1 MSDSQRA
8 ATQHLVTQH
17 PTTPPK
23 TIVFAGGGSG
33 GHLFPGI
40 AVAQILMA
48 SGRPVKCVFVGS
60 SRSVERQI
68 VADHG
73 FEHVALPVEPS
84 STLLTRPVR
93 FANRL
98 WQSAQAASD
107 FLPSCGASLVVGL
120 GGFASV
126 PVVWAARLAG
136 VPLVLLEQNA
146 VPGRATSW
154 LCRRANL
161 TCLGFSDAA
170 RRLPR
175 TATHLVT
182 GNPVRAPIAALAGEP
197 AANGER
203 RSVVVLGGSQGSLAL
218 NEAFVGCVEQLRDHF
233 ADWNIVHQTG
243 ARDVD
248 QVKRRYAAAGVNA
261 QVAAFFDDPV
271 TLYRSAALAVSRAGA
286 LTLSELACAGVP
298 AVLIPYPKA
307 IRNHQRLNAYTFE
320 HVGAA
325 RVVRQSSD
333 PDKTRLHLQDELA
346 ALLPNAD
353 LRNRMARAMRSLARP
368 DAAAV
373 VAEEVCKFLFGSE
386 AGAPA
391 AISTESPSGDR

>member
-1 MSDSQRA
+1 MNESSSARTLPA
-8 ATQHLVTQH
+8 SKAT
-17 PTTPPK
+17 K

-40 AVAQILMA
+40 AVAQALA
-48 SGRPVKCVFVGS
+48 ARERPVKCVFVGS

-68 VADHG
+68 VLDHG

-93 FANRL
+93 FASSL
-98 WQSAQAASD
+98 WQSAQAASAL
-107 FLPSCGASLVVGL
+107 LPQCGASLVIGL

-136 VPLVLLEQNA
+136 LPLVLLEQNV

-175 TATHLVT
+175 TAAHLVT
-182 GNPVRAPIAALAGEP
+182 GNPVRRPIAELASGSP
-197 AANGER
+197 NGDTR
-203 RSVVVLGGSQGSLAL
+203 RSIVVLGGSQGSLAL
-218 NEAFVGCVEQLRDHF
+218 NEAFVGCVERMPQQF
-233 ADWNIVHQTG
+233 ADWRIVHQTG
-243 ARDVD
+243 ARDAERV
-248 QVKRRYAAAGVNA
+248 RGRYKNCGIQADVAPFFDNPVELYRAAG
-261 QVAAFFDDPV
+261 
-271 TLYRSAALAVSRAGA
+271 LAVARAGA

-307 IRNHQRLNAYTFE
+307 IRNHQRLNAYAFE

-325 RVVRQSSD
+325 RVVRQSRD
-333 PDKTRLHLQDELA
+333 PEKTCSHLHEELA
-346 ALLPNAD
+346 ALLPNSE
-353 LRNRMARAMRSLARP
+353 LRGRMTRAMRSLARP

-373 VAEEVCKFLFGSE
+373 VADEVSKFLFSPE
-386 AGAPA
+386 PA
-391 AISTESPSGDR
+391 VKAALNTESPAGGR

>member
-1 MSDSQRA
+1 MSES
-8 ATQHLVTQH
+8 
-17 PTTPPK
+17 PNGGTPAK

-40 AVAQILMA
+40 AVAQILAA
-48 SGRPVKCVFVGS
+48 SGRPVKCVFIGS
-60 SRSVERQI
+60 SRNVERQI
-68 VADHG
+68 VREHG

-84 STLLTRPVR
+84 STLLTRPIR

-107 FLPSCGASLVVGL
+107 YLPSCGASVVIGL

-136 VPLVLLEQNA
+136 IPLILLEQNV

-161 TCLGFSDAA
+161 TCLGFADAA
-170 RRLPR
+170 RRLPKS
-175 TATHLVT
+175 AAFAVT
-182 GNPVRAPIAALAGEP
+182 GNPVRGPIAALAAE
-197 AANGER
+197 AADGDMR
-203 RSVVVLGGSQGSLAL
+203 RSVAVLGGSQGSLAL
-218 NEAFVGCVEQLRDHF
+218 NEAFLGCVERMPEHF
-233 ADWNIVHQTG
+233 SSWQIVHQTG
-243 ARDVD
+243 TRDLPHVR
-248 QVKRRYAAAGVNA
+248 RRYEACGIRAEVS
-261 QVAAFFDDPV
+261 AFFDDPV
-271 TLYRSAALAVSRAGA
+271 ALYRRAGLVVSRAGA

-307 IRNHQRLNAYTFE
+307 IRNHQRLNAYAFE

-333 PDKTRLHLQDELA
+333 PERTRAHLEDELA
-346 ALLPNAD
+346 ALLSNSE
-353 LRNRMARAMRSLARP
+353 LRGRMARAMRSLARP
-368 DAAAV
+368 DAASV
-373 VAEEVCKFLFGSE
+373 VADEVCKFLFGLEPVAKDSVRR
-386 AGAPA
+386 
-391 AISTESPSGDR
+391 S

>member
-1 MSDSQRA
+1 
-8 ATQHLVTQH
+8 
-17 PTTPPK
+17 
-23 TIVFAGGGSG
+23 
-33 GHLFPGI
+33 
-40 AVAQILMA
+40 
-48 SGRPVKCVFVGS
+48 
-60 SRSVERQI
+60 
-68 VADHG
+68 
-73 FEHVALPVEPS
+73 
-84 STLLTRPVR
+84 
-93 FANRL
+93 
-98 WQSAQAASD
+98 
-107 FLPSCGASLVVGL
+107 
-120 GGFASV
+120 
-126 PVVWAARLAG
+126 
-136 VPLVLLEQNA
+136 
-146 VPGRATSW
+146 
-154 LCRRANL
+154 
-161 TCLGFSDAA
+161 
-170 RRLPR
+170 
-175 TATHLVT
+175 VT
-182 GNPVRAPIAALAGEP
+182 GNPVRAPIAALAAEP

-218 NEAFVGCVEQLRDHF
+218 NEAFVGCVEQLRDQF

-248 QVKRRYAAAGVNA
+248 QVKQRYAAAGVNA

-333 PDKTRLHLQDELA
+333 PEKTRLHLQDELA

-386 AGAPA
+386 AAAQA

>member
-1 MSDSQRA
+1 MSESPHRDPFA
-8 ATQHLVTQH
+8 
-17 PTTPPK
+17 K
-23 TIVFAGGGSG
+23 TIVFAGGGTG

-40 AVAQILMA
+40 AVAQILA
-48 SGRPVKCVFVGS
+48 ESGRPVKCVFVGS
-60 SRSVERQI
+60 ARSVEQQI
-68 VADHG
+68 VRNHG

-84 STLLTRPVR
+84 STLLTRPVQ

-98 WQSAQAASD
+98 WQSAQAAST
-107 FLPSCGASLVVGL
+107 FLPKCQASVVIGL

-136 VPLVLLEQNA
+136 IPLILLEQNV

-175 TATHLVT
+175 SASHRVT
-182 GNPVRAPIAALAGEP
+182 GNPVREPIARLAALAP
-197 AANGER
+197 TDTER

-218 NEAFVGCVEQLRDHF
+218 NEAFLGCVERIPHEF
-233 ADWNIVHQTG
+233 SGWRIVHQTG
-243 ARDVD
+243 ARDEEHVR
-248 QVKRRYAAAGVNA
+248 RRYEACGVRA
-261 QVAAFFDDPV
+261 EVEPFFDDPIG
-271 TLYRSAALAVSRAGA
+271 LYRAAGLAVSRAGA
-286 LTLSELACAGVP
+286 LTLSELACAAVP

-307 IRNHQRLNAYTFE
+307 IRNHQRLNAYAFE

-325 RVVRQSSD
+325 RVVRQSRD
-333 PDKTRLHLQDELA
+333 AEKTCTHLQDELT
-346 ALLPNAD
+346 ALLPNAE
-353 LRNRMARAMRSLARP
+353 LRARMARAMRSLARP

-373 VAEEVCKFLFGSE
+373 VADEVCKFLFGSQ
-386 AGAPA
+386 PA
-391 AISTESPSGDR
+391 TKDSVSRST

>member
-1 MSDSQRA
+1 MSDSQQRA
-8 ATQHLVTQH
+8 PAQ
-17 PTTPPK
+17 K

-40 AVAQILMA
+40 AVAQILVA

-68 VADHG
+68 VTDHG
-73 FEHVALPVEPS
+73 FEHIALPVEPS
-84 STLLTRPVR
+84 STLLTRPMR
-93 FANRL
+93 FANGL
-98 WQSAQAASD
+98 WQSTQTASD
-107 FLPSCGASLVVGL
+107 FLPARDAALVVGL

-161 TCLGFSDAA
+161 TCLGFADAA

-182 GNPVRAPIAALAGEP
+182 GNPVRAPIAALASEP
-197 AANGER
+197 AANGEKR
-203 RSVVVLGGSQGSLAL
+203 TIVVLGGSQGSLAL
-218 NEAFVGCVEQLRDHF
+218 NEAFVGCVEQMRDQF
-233 ADWNIVHQTG
+233 AEWRIIHQAG

-261 QVAAFFDDPV
+261 EVASFFDDPV
-271 TLYRSAALAVSRAGA
+271 ALYRSAALAVSRAGA

-298 AVLIPYPKA
+298 AILVPYPKA

-325 RVVRQSSD
+325 RVVRQSRD
-333 PDKTRLHLQDELA
+333 PEKTQMHLQDELA
-346 ALLPNAD
+346 ALLPNA
-353 LRNRMARAMRSLARP
+353 
-368 DAAAV
+368 
-373 VAEEVCKFLFGSE
+373 
-386 AGAPA
+386 
-391 AISTESPSGDR
+391 

>member
-1 MSDSQRA
+1 MSEQPQDRTS
-8 ATQHLVTQH
+8 V
-17 PTTPPK
+17 K
-23 TIVFAGGGSG
+23 TIVFAGGGTG

-40 AVAQILMA
+40 AVAQALAA
-48 SGRPVKCVFVGS
+48 SRPVKCVFVGS
-60 SRSVERQI
+60 TRSVERQI
-68 VADHG
+68 VHDHG

-84 STLLTRPVR
+84 SMLLTRPVR

-98 WQSAQAASD
+98 WQSAQAASK

-136 VPLVLLEQNA
+136 IPLILLEQNV

-175 TATHLVT
+175 GAPHVVT
-182 GNPVRAPIAALAGEP
+182 GNPVRPPIATLAGT
-197 AANGER
+197 ASNNSGER
-203 RSVVVLGGSQGSLAL
+203 QTIIVLGGSQGSLAL
-218 NEAFVGCVEQLRDHF
+218 NEAFVGCVEKLSDHF
-233 ADWNIVHQTG
+233 AGWQIVHQTG
-243 ARDVD
+243 ARDLAHI
-248 QVKRRYAAAGVNA
+248 QRRYQACGVRA
-261 QVAAFFDDPV
+261 EVASFFEDP
-271 TLYRSAALAVSRAGA
+271 TRLYRDAALAVSRAGA

-307 IRNHQRLNAYTFE
+307 IRNHQRLNAYAFE

-325 RVVRQSSD
+325 RVVRQSTD
-333 PDKTRLHLQDELA
+333 PDKTCSHLQEELA
-346 ALLPNAD
+346 ALLPNAE
-353 LRNRMARAMRSLARP
+353 LRGRMARAMRSLARP
-368 DAAAV
+368 DAASE
-373 VAEEVCKFLFGSE
+373 VAEQICQLLLKAEH
-386 AGAPA
+386 A
-391 AISTESPSGDR
+391 AKTL

>member
-1 MSDSQRA
+1 MSDSQQRA
-8 ATQHLVTQH
+8 PAQ
-17 PTTPPK
+17 K

-40 AVAQILMA
+40 AVAQILVA

-93 FANRL
+93 FAHLL
-98 WQSAQAASD
+98 WQSAQKASRV
-107 FLPSCGASLVVGL
+107 LPSCRASLVIGL

-136 VPLVLLEQNA
+136 IPLILLEQNV

-154 LCRRANL
+154 LCRRADL
-161 TCLGFSDAA
+161 TCLGFSEAA

-175 TATHLVT
+175 GTPHVVT
-182 GNPVRAPIAALAGEP
+182 GNPVRSRIAALAALPSNKGK
-197 AANGER
+197 R
-203 RSVVVLGGSQGSLAL
+203 HMILVLGGSQGSLAL
-218 NEAFVGCVEQLRDHF
+218 NEAFVACVGRMRDQLSG
-233 ADWNIVHQTG
+233 WQIVHQTG
-243 ARDVD
+243 ARDLSHVRW
-248 QVKRRYAAAGVNA
+248 QYGAWGVRA
-261 QVAAFFDDPV
+261 YVTSFFDDPAG
-271 TLYRSAALAVSRAGA
+271 LYRDAELVISRAGA

-298 AVLIPYPKA
+298 AILVPYPKA

-325 RVVRQSSD
+325 RVVRQSRD
-333 PDKTRLHLQDELA
+333 PEKTQVHLQDELA
-346 ALLPNAD
+346 ALLPNAE

-368 DAAAV
+368 DAAAI

-386 AGAPA
+386 AAAQA